1 MDDQDYKIVKDAL
14 TSNLRDSEALRLK
27 MYKDTVG
34 KLTIGWG
41 HNIEDK
47 GISRATADFILEEDI
62 KDAYNDLITALP
74 WVLTRD
80 FRVLLVLWDMSFNMG
95 IGSASGGHGL
105 LSFTRTLDLI
115 FNARYSEAAVNMLKS
130 KWASQVGH
138 RAIELSNILKSIT

>member
-1 MDDQDYKIVKDAL
+1 MNEREIKAVKDQL
-14 TSNLRDSEALRLK
+14 TVNLQDSESLRLK

-47 GISRATADFILEEDI
+47 GINRATADFILEEDI
-62 KDAYNDLITALP
+62 KDAYNDLVTALP

-95 IGSASGGHGL
+95 IGSKKSGKGL
-105 LSFTRTLDLI
+105 LSFTRTLPMIQTGDYI
-115 FNARYSEAAVNMLKS
+115 GASENMLQS